1 MRAFTKPTRFVPMM
15 GMNGIQKRDLSL
27 STLMDPIVIS
37 SAISTVGIS
46 SGLIYFTLNRY
57 KVSQADQYLIRTGL
71 GIHDISVSKQGYQW
85 PFQSY
90 RFIHLHPTNY
100 TFDLSAMSSEKLEF
114 ILPGSY
120 TIGPKDDPE
129 AIKKYVK
136 LLLSSS
142 ATSQSTQV
150 DELVKGILEGETRL
164 QSASMTIDQI
174 FNDRKSFKEIL
185 IKNVQ
190 EELDQFGLIIYN
202 ANIKELQ
209 DSKGSEYFS
218 FIRQKKRSEAEN
230 KAKVDIADAKK
241 TGDIGAKER
250 EAATRQQVADYES
263 QTVLRENERKQD
275 IEKSMAELAV
285 VQSIAF
291 QKKELAKIEAVNA
304 AKIREAELQKEVEQ
318 KRVHFETEKM
328 RASDMSKAQ
337 VQAEIH
343 IKQAEGEAT
352 ALKMKAEAELFAK
365 RQEAEG
371 ILALYNA
378 QSLGMQKLIDSFGG
392 NKEALIQYLMLDK
405 GLYEKLAHANADAIQ
420 GLQPKISIWSTGS
433 DSASSDDFSKPIA
446 NLLRMLP
453 PLLTTINDQTGIKAP
468 AWLADMS
475 NATNNEDLAKA
486 IVSSNSKS
494 KN

>member
-1 MRAFTKPTRFVPMM
+1 MRQITRPTRFMPMM
-15 GMNGIQKRDLSL
+15 GITGINGGNSMIQKRDLSFA
-27 STLMDPIVIS
+27 TLVDPVV
-37 SAISTVGIS
+37 ASTVAASAATLG
-46 SGLIYFTLNRY
+46 GLVYFTLERY
-57 KVSQADQYLIRTGL
+57 RVSQADQYLIRTGL

-90 RFIHLHPTNY
+90 RFINLHPTNY

-129 AIKKYVK
+129 AIKKYAK

-142 ATSQSTQV
+142 STSHTTQV

-174 FNDRKSFKEIL
+174 FNDRKAFKDIL

-230 KAKVDIADAKK
+230 RAKIDIAEAKK
-241 TGDIGAKER
+241 TGDIGQKER
-250 EAATRQQVADYES
+250 EATTRQQVADYEA
-263 QTVLRENERKQD
+263 QTILRENERKQD
-275 IEKSMAELAV
+275 IEKSTAELAV

-318 KRVHFETEKM
+318 KRIHFETEKM
-328 RASDMSKAQ
+328 RATDMSKTQ
-337 VQAEIH
+337 VSAEMH

-352 ALKMKAEAELFAK
+352 ALRMKAEAQLFAK
-365 RQEAEG
+365 QKEAEG

-378 QSLGMQKLIDSFGG
+378 QSSGVQNLIDSFGG

-405 GLYEKLAHANADAIQ
+405 GLYEKLAHANADALQ
-420 GLQPKISIWSTGS
+420 GLNPKISIWSTGS
-433 DSASSDDFSKPIA
+433 DSSSSDDFSKPIA

-453 PLLTTINDQTGIKAP
+453 PLLTTINDQTGIKP
-468 AWLADMS
+468 ADWLV
-475 NATNNEDLAKA
+475 NLPKEGLP
-486 IVSSNSKS
+486 S
-494 KN
+494 KNKV

>member
-1 MRAFTKPTRFVPMM
+1 MPMM
-15 GMNGIQKRDLSL
+15 GIPGANSMNGMIQKRDLSL
-27 STLMDPIVIS
+27 STLMDPVV
-37 SAISTVGIS
+37 ASTVAASAATVG
-46 SGLIYFTLNRY
+46 GLIYFTLERY
-57 KVSQADQYLIRTGL
+57 RVSQADQYLIRTGL

-90 RFIHLHPTNY
+90 RFINLHPTNY

-129 AIKKYVK
+129 AIMKYAK

-142 ATSQSTQV
+142 STSHTTHV

-164 QSASMTIDQI
+164 QSASMTIEQI
-174 FNDRKSFKEIL
+174 FNDRKAFKDIL

-202 ANIKELQ
+202 ANIKEMQ

-230 KAKVDIADAKK
+230 RAKIDIAEAKK
-241 TGDIGAKER
+241 TGDIGQKER
-250 EAATRQQVADYES
+250 EATTRQQLADYEA
-263 QTVLRENERKQD
+263 QTILRENERKQD
-275 IEKSMAELAV
+275 IEKSTAELAV
-285 VQSIAF
+285 VQSEMF

-304 AKIREAELQKEVEQ
+304 SKIREAELQKEVEQ
-318 KRVHFETEKM
+318 KRIFLETEKM
-328 RASDMSKAQ
+328 RATDMSKTQ
-337 VQAEIH
+337 VSAEMH

-352 ALKMKAEAELFAK
+352 ALKVKAEAELFAK

-371 ILALYNA
+371 ILAIFNA
-378 QSLGMQKLIDSFGG
+378 QSSGIEKLIDSFGG
-392 NKEALIQYLMLDK
+392 NREALIQYLMLDK

-420 GLQPKISIWSTGS
+420 GLQPKITLWQTTS
-433 DSASSDDFSKPIA
+433 DSSGESNVAKQFSDIFK
-446 NLLRMLP
+446 MLP
-453 PLLTTINDQTGIKAP
+453 PLLTTINDQTGVKP
-468 AWLADMS
+468 ADWLI
-475 NATNNEDLAKA
+475 NLPKEGLP
-486 IVSSNSKS
+486 SKS
-494 KN
+494 KV